1 MYRIQII
8 LLIAAVVLCGIIHVP
23 EYMCMVLALCLMMEV
38 VIAIWRERR
47 QEKQLELLIR
57 YLSLVQ
63 DRLELPELGAIKEGN
78 LGILQSEIYKVVAL
92 LRESYSAE
100 RQQKKFLSDM
110 LSDISHQIKTP
121 LTAISVMTDV
131 LEQPELEDEKR
142 LEYTSKIE
150 KQVNKITW
158 LIRNLLTLSQLEAD
172 VLVLKR
178 ETVNVSEML
187 GQIQDTFEIMA
198 EVKQV
203 ALQMEADKEIV
214 MICDRHWTTEA
225 ISNIV
230 KNCIEHTKE
239 GGSVRLAVMQD
250 NLATH
255 IHIVD
260 NGEGITKEDLPH
272 IFERFYKAASSSSDS
287 IGIGLAMAKE
297 IVQKQDGVINVESEK
312 GKGTKFYVKMYRVEE
327 RTVIR

>member
-1 MYRIQII
+1 MYWIQII
-8 LLIAAVVLCGIIHVP
+8 LLVAAFVLCGIIRIP
-23 EYMCMVLALCLMMEV
+23 EYMCIILAVCLIMEV
-38 VIAIWRERR
+38 LLAVWRERK
-47 QEKQLELLIR
+47 QENQVFALIR
-57 YLSLVQ
+57 YLTLVQ
-63 DRLELPELGAIKEGN
+63 DRLQLPELETIKEGN

-92 LRESYSAE
+92 LRETYSTE
-100 RQQKKFLSDM
+100 RQQKKFLADM

-131 LEQPELEDEKR
+131 LEQAELENEKR
-142 LEYTSKIE
+142 LEYIAKIE

-172 VLVLKR
+172 VLVLKQ

-187 GQIQDTFEIMA
+187 EQLQDTFEIMA

-203 ALQMEADKEIV
+203 ALQMEADKEIT
-214 MICDRHWTTEA
+214 ILCDRHWTTEA
-225 ISNIV
+225 VSNIV
-230 KNCIEHTKE
+230 KNCIEHTEE
-239 GGSVRLAVMQD
+239 GGSVRVSVVQD

-260 NGEGITKEDLPH
+260 NGEGIAKEDLPH
-272 IFERFYKAASSSSDS
+272 IFERFYKAVSSSSDS

-297 IVQKQDGVINVESEK
+297 IVQKQDGVIKVESEM
-312 GKGTKFYVKMYRVEE
+312 GRGTKFHIKMYRL
-327 RTVIR
+327 

>member
-1 MYRIQII
+1 MYWIQII
-8 LLIAAVVLCGIIHVP
+8 LLAAAFVLCGIIRIP
-23 EYMCMVLALCLMMEV
+23 EYMCIILAACLIMEV
-38 VIAIWRERR
+38 LLTFWRERR
-47 QEKQLELLIR
+47 QEKQLAALIR

-63 DRLELPELGAIKEGN
+63 DRLQLPELERIKEGN

-100 RQQKKFLSDM
+100 LQQKKFLSDM

-142 LEYTSKIE
+142 LEYIAKIE

-172 VLVLKR
+172 VLVLKK

-187 GQIQDTFEIMA
+187 EQIQDTFEIMA
-198 EVKQV
+198 EVKKV
-203 ALQMEADKEIV
+203 ALKMDIDKEIV
-214 MICDRHWTTEA
+214 MLCDRHWTTEA
-225 ISNIV
+225 VSNIV
-230 KNCIEHTKE
+230 KNCIEHTGE
-239 GGSVRLAVMQD
+239 GGSVRVSVMQD

-260 NGEGITKEDLPH
+260 NGEGIAKEDLPH
-272 IFERFYKAASSSSDS
+272 IFERFYKADSSSSDS
-287 IGIGLAMAKE
+287 IGIGLAMAKQ

-312 GKGTKFYVKMYRVEE
+312 GKGTKFYIKIYRGSQ
-327 RTVIR
+327 RG